1 MTNGNLPSD
10 RLGLWKFRVYN
21 LQHFFL
27 ASVVIIGF
35 LVIFTIA
42 LFMGYYGSH
51 KTYELLGKVTSTL
64 GPIAGGV
71 IGYYF
76 GQSKRR
82 RKNNGD
88 PLHILE
94 VRYAN
99 GDIGTNDYKERRRA

>member
-1 MTNGNLPSD
+1 MTNGNLD
-10 RLGLWKFRVYN
+10 KDWRGIWKFSEYN

-51 KTYELLGKVTSTL
+51 KTYEVLGKVTSTL
-64 GPIAGGV
+64 GPITGGV

-76 GQSKRR
+76 GQRKRG
-82 RKNNGD
+82 KNNGH
-88 PLHILE
+88 PLHYTLKGIPIYPCENPAL
-94 VRYAN
+94 YAA
-99 GDIGTNDYKERRRA
+99 D